1 MDGGRNGGGIWSL
14 LGRTY
19 RKGIFP
25 TSFPRRK
32 MVQCCIMK
40 TTKHIL
46 SVLACGMI
54 SAAAVFFNSGCTTA
68 CVEKVNYCECGADCK
83 CAGCKCGA
91 ECKCGSDCKCEKGC
105 KCGKDGV
112 GRWALTLPYADMNTG
127 WLKVTRDGKASLLWR
142 WGSPMDA
149 ESKVEG
155 DKLTVTRRTD
165 WPRKDNPADQRFDV
179 LEGVVN
185 GNEMELVHKIVS
197 GEGKVQGAVE
207 TVKAR
212 RIPAVGPAPDLS
224 KIVYGKPIKLIAA
237 DSLDGWKVMSDAF
250 NGWSVKDGVLSNK
263 VRDENGKVPKPGTN
277 LQTVRA
283 DFLDFNLKTEVR
295 LPKDSNSGIYLR
307 GIYEIQMVD
316 SYGKDVN
323 CHHMG
328 ALYGR
333 VTPSV
338 AAEKPAGEWQTVDI
352 TLYKRHVTVVLNGQ
366 KIIDNAPVEG
376 ITGGALQPCEFTPG
390 PLYLQGDHAD
400 ADYRNMV
407 LTPIV
412 K

>member
-1 MDGGRNGGGIWSL
+1 
-14 LGRTY
+14 
-19 RKGIFP
+19 
-25 TSFPRRK
+25 
-32 MVQCCIMK
+32 MK
-40 TTKHIL
+40 TTNTIL
-46 SVLACGMI
+46 SLLVCGLV
-54 SAAAVFFNSGCTTA
+54 SAAIATSNAGCCSA
-68 CVEKVNYCECGADCK
+68 SAEKPSYCECGAACQ
-83 CAGCKCGA
+83 CGGCKCGA
-91 ECKCGSDCKCEKGC
+91 ECKCGTECKCEKGC

-112 GRWALTLPYADMNTG
+112 GRWALKLPYSEMNTG
-127 WLKVTRDGKASLLWR
+127 WLKVTRDGKASVLWR
-142 WGSPMDA
+142 WASPMAA
-149 ESKVEG
+149 EAQLDG
-155 DKLTVTRRTD
+155 TKLTVRRRCD
-165 WPRKDNPADQRFDV
+165 SPRKKNPAEQRFDI
-179 LEGVVN
+179 LEGDAS
-185 GNEMELVHKIVS
+185 GNEMELTHRVVD
-197 GEGKVQGAVE
+197 GEGKDQGVNE
-207 TVKAR
+207 KVKAW

-224 KIVYGKPIKLIAA
+224 KIVYGEPIKLIA
-237 DSLDGWKVMSDAF
+237 DNGLDGWKVMSSAF

-263 VRDENGKVPKPGTN
+263 VRDESGKVPKPGTN
-277 LQTVRA
+277 LQTVRE
-283 DFLDFNLKTEVR
+283 DFFDFNLKTEVR
-295 LPKDSNSGIYLR
+295 LPKNSNSGIYLR
-307 GIYEIQMVD
+307 GIYEIQMLD
-316 SYGKDVN
+316 SYGKKLD
-323 CHHMG
+323 CHNMG

>member
-1 MDGGRNGGGIWSL
+1 
-14 LGRTY
+14 
-19 RKGIFP
+19 
-25 TSFPRRK
+25 
-32 MVQCCIMK
+32 MK
-40 TTKHIL
+40 TTNTTL
-46 SVLACGMI
+46 SLLACGI
-54 SAAAVFFNSGCTTA
+54 FAAAMAISNSGCCTA
-68 CVEKVNYCECGADCK
+68 CAEKVSYCECGPNCQ
-83 CAGCKCGA
+83 CGGCKCGA

-105 KCGKDGV
+105 KCGTDGA
-112 GRWALTLPYADMNTG
+112 GRWALKLPYDDMNAG
-127 WLKVTRDGKASLLWR
+127 WLKVTRDGKASVLWR

-149 ESKVEG
+149 ESKIDG
-155 DKLTVTRRTD
+155 DKLTVTRRCE

-185 GNEMELVHKIVS
+185 GNEMELTHRVVS
-197 GEGKVQGAVE
+197 GDGKDQDAVE
-207 TVKAR
+207 KVAAR

-224 KIVYGKPIKLIAA
+224 KIVYGEPVKLIGENG
-237 DSLDGWKVMSDAF
+237 LDGWKTMSDAF

-263 VRDENGKVPKPGTN
+263 VRDADGKVPKPGAN
-277 LQTVRA
+277 LQTVRE
-283 DFLDFNLKTEVR
+283 DFFDFNLKTEVR

-316 SYGKDVN
+316 SHGKNPD
-323 CHHMG
+323 CHNMG

-352 TLYKRHVTVVLNGQ
+352 TLYKRHVTVVLNGT

-376 ITGGALQPCEFTPG
+376 ITGGALKPCEFSPG